1 MKKSDSTCNKITFR
15 QLFEEH
21 AQGLQNFIYYKSGKI
36 DFAEDCVQEAFVRL
50 WKNCAKVPVE
60 KAKSFLFT
68 VANNIFI
75 DDRRH
80 QKTVLNFQKD
90 SLSKEETEN
99 PEYLL
104 EVNEFKERLEKAIN
118 QLPEIQRIVFLM
130 NRIDGMKYREIAAAL
145 DISQKAVEKRMSKA
159 LLELRKLTGK
169 I

>member
-1 MKKSDSTCNKITFR
+1 MEKENSTCHKKSFR
-15 QLFEEH
+15 RLFEQH
-21 AQGLQNFIYYKSGKI
+21 AQSLQNFIFYKSGNVS
-36 DFAEDCVQEAFVRL
+36 FAEDCVQEAFVRL
-50 WKNCAKVPVE
+50 WKNCTKVPID
-60 KAKSFLFT
+60 KAKPFLFT

-80 QKTVLNFQKD
+80 QKTVLNFEKQSQPKN
-90 SLSKEETEN
+90 EAEN

-118 QLPEIQRIVFLM
+118 QLPETQRTVFLM
-130 NRIDGMKYREIAAAL
+130 NRIDGMKYREIAVTL
-145 DISQKAVEKRMSKA
+145 NISQKAVEKRMSKA